1 MAEKEFEPKNVAL
14 VAGII
19 FSVVLLLGLVG
30 LVTNITGG

>member
-1 MAEKEFEPKNVAL
+1 MAEEEFEPKYVAL

-30 LVTNITGG
+30 LVSNISGG